1 MRAIQIDRFG
11 GPTVLEV
18 REVPNPVP
26 AAGELLVRTT
36 ASSINPV
43 DVKTRSRVYETG
55 IPPLPMML
63 GWDLAG
69 MVADRG
75 TTVLRPGQRVIA
87 MSPQLAAGAGTWAD
101 LVALPVGLVAPAPAT
116 VSLGEAATLPLAGL
130 TAWQALD
137 WLRLGV
143 GDRLLVTGGAG
154 ASADSCSGSPR
165 TAELPWTPC
174 SIPAPTRRPLS
185 SSGHFLPAA
194 TGGRVRYA
202 QACAHRIM
210 AGRRR
215 VSDGAGRFATA
226 ISVCEIR
233 VHIGLICAGA
243 LAQPVR
249 RTTARNRRYART
261 LVSVNRSAR
270 NCMLAAESLMAVRSA
285 FAALCVKT
293 RSAACAG
300 PSHLRACAE
309 SGCGASRG
317 RGDLYDGK

>member
-18 REVPNPVP
+18 REVPDPVP

-63 GWDLAG
+63 GWDLPG

-101 LVALPVGLVAPAPAT
+101 LVALPARLVAPAPAT

-154 ASADSCSGSPR
+154 AV
-165 TAELPWTPC
+165 
-174 SIPAPTRRPLS
+174 
-185 SSGHFLPAA
+185 
-194 TGGRVRYA
+194 GGFVLQIALYRGIAVDALLHPGAHA
-202 QACAHRIM
+202 QAAIQLGAFSACRNGRAGSVRAGMRSSHHGRGGGVYRM
-210 AGRRR
+210 AR
-215 VSDGAGRFATA
+215 VVLRLRLAYARFAC
-226 ISVCEIR
+226 IS
-233 VHIGLICAGA
+233 G
-243 LAQPVR
+243 
-249 RTTARNRRYART
+249 
-261 LVSVNRSAR
+261 
-270 NCMLAAESLMAVRSA
+270 
-285 FAALCVKT
+285 
-293 RSAACAG
+293 
-300 PSHLRACAE
+300 
-309 SGCGASRG
+309 
-317 RGDLYDGK
+317 